1 MASIRRIFLIRAP
14 CSIST
19 LFEHPFNIIG
29 VNRKLLSLNNPLYM
43 DNAAAAA
50 ALCLFWRR
58 EFRHPR
64 KSAHT
69 KKRITGISISNV
81 PLIGISALWCRGR
94 SRSMAEELLSPHEW
108 VYV

>member
-50 ALCLFWRR
+50 ALCLFL
-58 EFRHPR
+58 EFSVTLENQHIR
-64 KSAHT
+64 KNELPA
-69 KKRITGISISNV
+69 KATGISRSNV
-81 PLIGISALWCRGR
+81 PLIEKRNKRPLGVGG
-94 SRSMAEELLSPHEW
+94 
-108 VYV
+108 